1 MKREGIEEE
10 RRLDEETRGTC
21 ITNWR
26 NKDWSEISFIE
37 GFIDYLN
44 KFRNEMSE

>member
-1 MKREGIEEE
+1 MKREGRGEEGG
-10 RRLDEETRGTC
+10 LAKETRGTC

-44 KFRNEMSE
+44 KFSRRRSE